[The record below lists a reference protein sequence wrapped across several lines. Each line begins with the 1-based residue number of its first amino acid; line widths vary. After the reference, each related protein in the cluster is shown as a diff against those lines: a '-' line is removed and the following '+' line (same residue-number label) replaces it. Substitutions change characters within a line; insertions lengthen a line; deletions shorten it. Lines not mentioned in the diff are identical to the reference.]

1 MNAVKHTQR
10 LRLLVHK
17 HWRNKT
23 SLPAA
28 GKDREG
34 CVTHCRP
41 QRCVIRYSSDKKFPM
56 VESVTGITTNYYI
69 LQTTYLLK

>member
-1 MNAVKHTQR
+1 MNAVEHTQR

-28 GKDREG
+28 GEDREG

-41 QRCVIRYSSDKKFPM
+41 EMCDKIPK
-56 VESVTGITTNYYI
+56 
-69 LQTTYLLK
+69 